1 MMNPEPSSSG
11 SAANMAADWQRKFQY
26 LLDKTS
32 PHSMYRWIGFAVLMS
47 LYILRVYLVNGWYI
61 VTYGLGIYLL
71 NQFIGFLTP
80 QVCDCTCFVCSFWR
94 FVRSF
99 GVFSYV
105 AVLLRVSLH
114 FV

>member
-11 SAANMAADWQRKFQY
+11 SAATMVADWQRKFQY

-32 PHSMYRWIGFAVLMS
+32 PHSMYRWIAFVFFLLM
-47 LYILRVYLVNGWYI
+47 YVTRVYLVNGWYI

-80 QVCDCTCFVCSFWR
+80 QVSET
-94 FVRSF
+94 
-99 GVFSYV
+99 
-105 AVLLRVSLH
+105 
-114 FV
+114 